1 MARLSIRTYPI
12 RFAANEKNLRETWGL
27 SEREMGEVAG
37 VRESTVIAWEEG
49 ALQPSVDAAA
59 RIGAYFDIHPAVL
72 LWGDERI
79 TEDTPTVTMGVLWEK
94 DYEELL
100 ASKEKNLGTLCLSQ
114 NEMEIVEKYRGLDK
128 SERHFFRRALAI
140 KAVLS
145 PLVLELTPD
154 EERFIEDFRMASAE
168 EQAAIRRRL
177 IRSANGGVHD
187 TRRSDDNRFD
197 TAGEAALRNL
207 PQR

>member
-27 SEREMGEVAG
+27 SEQEMGEVAG
-37 VRESTVIAWEEG
+37 VRESTVIAWEKG
-49 ALQPSVDAAA
+49 ALQPTVDAAA
-59 RIGAYFDIHPAVL
+59 RIGTYFDIHPAVL
-72 LWGDERI
+72 LFEDE
-79 TEDTPTVTMGVLWEK
+79 V
-94 DYEELL
+94 
-100 ASKEKNLGTLCLSQ
+100 
-114 NEMEIVEKYRGLDK
+114 
-128 SERHFFRRALAI
+128 
-140 KAVLS
+140 
-145 PLVLELTPD
+145 ELTPD

>member
-1 MARLSIRTYPI
+1 MAVLRVKRYKSN
-12 RFAANEKNLRETWGL
+12 FAKNEKNLREVWGID
-27 SEREMGEVAG
+27 RAEMAVIAG
-37 VRESTVIAWEEG
+37 VTEMTIAAWEDKKRP
-49 ALQPSVDAAA
+49 PSIEAAA
-59 RIGAYFDIHPAVL
+59 RIGAYFDIHPAALV
-72 LWGDERI
+72 WGDERI

-100 ASKEKNLGTLCLSQ
+100 ANKEKNLGTLCLSQ